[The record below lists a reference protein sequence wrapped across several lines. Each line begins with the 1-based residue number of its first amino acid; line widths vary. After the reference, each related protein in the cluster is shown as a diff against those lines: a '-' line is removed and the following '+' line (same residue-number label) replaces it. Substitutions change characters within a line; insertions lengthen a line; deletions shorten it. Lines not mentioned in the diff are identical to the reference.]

1 MNRLVTRREVL
12 ELFGGAT
19 AGTMLSPAPWKLLDD
34 VAIRTQNE
42 ESVAHPV
49 RGRVH
54 TIATHC
60 PLCAA
65 GCALRLRC
73 VGEHVFAVGGVPA
86 HALGKGWPCVF
97 GLALHHYAGH
107 PLRLAGPTLADG
119 SGARRGLERDEAM
132 RITRDW
138 LDDARHR
145 HGPGAVAVLDPR
157 PHRATSRAY
166 ACWLAGLGGG
176 RHLAA
181 PSEDAPLRT
190 LARGLELP
198 AGTRLAWALDGCRL
212 ILSFGT
218 PLLEGW
224 GTPGLTVGER
234 RGREERPSLIQVEA
248 CASTTA
254 RLADRWLRV
263 RPGREVMAAL
273 ALAKELLALRVSGA
287 AEHSAG
293 RTRAIEA
300 LGIEDAVASAS
311 VEELAAK
318 SGLHPDELRSVAR
331 SLASE
336 RRPAVVCGV
345 DPGGGRLGR
354 TTERVIGNLAVLA
367 GSVGEDGPIR
377 AHRLAPA
384 PIGLEDLPAVE
395 LQELEDVP
403 DSSLA
408 FLLVDAARL
417 DVALPWSRIRRK
429 LVAGTGRVVVL
440 TPFDG
445 RAARESDLALPVA
458 APLEGYDEIGAA
470 GDLPRATFSVAVP
483 LAPGRPACIE
493 PLALLHQ
500 AAPDVSPL
508 GALGSQS
515 QEALLDRQIAAI
527 HRAGRGV
534 VLDGNGRIA
543 RNVGDGDVAR
553 LRNDL
558 RGGGSWADEPDAV
571 PLAAACT
578 RLEPDDLRRI
588 RKRILDDEA
597 PEPRALDLLVHG
609 WRVAAAGEPVPAVL
623 SKLSRESDLRDGEG
637 VARLHPDTAGA
648 LGLRPGDV
656 ACLKCGDRRL
666 RARVV
671 RDRVV
676 SPGAVELPVGL
687 SRGAFGDDGP
697 GPDPSPV
704 AFLPAEEGTCARVTV
719 EETS

>member
-1 MNRLVTRREVL
+1 MNRLVTRRGVL
-12 ELFGGAT
+12 ELFGGAA
-19 AGTMLSPAPWKLLDD
+19 AGAMLSPAPWKLLDD

-42 ESVAHPV
+42 EWVAHPV
-49 RGRVH
+49 RGRVRG
-54 TIATHC
+54 IATHC

-73 VGEHVFAVGGVPA
+73 VGDHVFAVGAVPA

-119 SGARRGLERDEAM
+119 SGARRSLERDEAV

-138 LDDARHR
+138 LDRARHR
-145 HGPGAVAVLDPR
+145 YGPGAVAVLDPR

-176 RHLAA
+176 RHLAG
-181 PSEDAPLRT
+181 PSEDAALRT
-190 LARGLELP
+190 LARTLELP
-198 AGTRLAWALDGCRL
+198 AGTRPAWALDGCRT
-212 ILSFGT
+212 IVSFGA

-224 GTPGLTVGER
+224 GTPGLTVGAR
-234 RGREERPSLIQVEA
+234 PGREERPSLIQVEA

-263 RPGREVMAAL
+263 RPGREVLVAL
-273 ALAKELLALRVSGA
+273 ALAKELLARPSGA
-287 AEHSAG
+287 AEHGAG
-293 RTRAIEA
+293 RTRALDA
-300 LGIEDAVASAS
+300 LGLEDAVALAS

-318 SGLHPDELRSVAR
+318 SGLHPDEVRSVAR
-331 SLASE
+331 ALASHG
-336 RRPAVVCGV
+336 PSAVVCGV

-354 TTERVIGNLAVLA
+354 TAERVIGRLAVLA
-367 GSVGEDGPIR
+367 GSVGKDGPIR

-395 LQELEDVP
+395 MSELEDVP

-417 DVALPWSRIRRK
+417 DVALPWTRIRRK
-429 LVAGTGRVVVL
+429 LVAGAGRVVVL

-458 APLEGYDEIGAA
+458 APLEGYDEIGGAS
-470 GDLPRATFSVAVP
+470 DLPRATFAVAVP

-493 PLALLHQ
+493 PLELLHQ

-508 GALGSQS
+508 GALGSLS
-515 QEALLDRQIAAI
+515 QEALLERQIAAI

-534 VLDGNGRIA
+534 VLDGDGRVA
-543 RNVGDGDVAR
+543 RSVGDGDAGR
-553 LRNDL
+553 LRADL
-558 RGGGSWADEPDAV
+558 RGGGSWADDPDPV
-571 PLAAACT
+571 PLSAAPSP
-578 RLEPDDLRRI
+578 LEPDDLRLI
-588 RKRILDDEA
+588 RERILDDEA

-609 WRVAAAGEPVPAVL
+609 RRVAAAGEPVPAVL
-623 SKLSRESDLRDGEG
+623 SKLCRESDLCDGEG
-637 VARLHPDTAGA
+637 VARLHPDTAAA
-648 LGLRPGDV
+648 LGLRSGDI
-656 ACLKCGDRRL
+656 ACLRCGSRRL
-666 RARVV
+666 RVRIV

-676 SPGAVELPVGL
+676 SAGAVELPVGL
-687 SRGAFGDDGP
+687 GRGVFGDDTP
-697 GPDPSPV
+697 DPDPSPV
-704 AFLPAEEGTCARVTV
+704 AFLSGEDGTCARVTV